1 VAIARST
8 SRRKGQKINAC
19 CISVLQGRLFPSDK
33 EEDGHAKCHIFCF
46 SLSSFLIFHLFT
58 TNVTPSPFLRSYK
71 RGGRGHI
78 LEQSKQHT
86 YSLLRYQHTRTT
98 PQKRPGIHFFS
109 RKLITPT
116 TSTPVQGNTS
126 NIKTHWTQGHSC
138 PNQYASLYLFY
149 TPSRPRRADTNLLVA
164 LFRSSDL

>member
-19 CISVLQGRLFPSDK
+19 CISALQGRLFPPDK
-33 EEDGHAKCHIFCF
+33 EENGHARG
-46 SLSSFLIFHLFT
+46 HLFLFFSFILSHFSSLYHEC
-58 TNVTPSPFLRSYK
+58 NPSPLLRSYK

-86 YSLLRYQHTRTT
+86 YSSLIYQHTRTT

-116 TSTPVQGNTS
+116 TSTPVQDNTS
-126 NIKTHWTQGHSC
+126 NIKTHWT
-138 PNQYASLYLFY
+138 
-149 TPSRPRRADTNLLVA
+149 
-164 LFRSSDL
+164 